1 MTLLFVSTHEDPAAW
16 TAELRARLTEVP
28 LRVWPELPDPDAV
41 EYALVWA
48 PPPGLLATL
57 PNLKVVFSVG
67 AGVDALLADPDL
79 PRVPLVR
86 MVEPGL
92 TEGMT
97 DYVCQQ
103 VLAWHRRGPLFARQ
117 QREAVWRPVLH
128 QKLARERKVGI
139 LGMGVLG
146 ADAARTLAALRFDV
160 AGWSRTPKSLPGVQS
175 FHGPEGLAPFLARTE
190 ILVCLLP
197 LTPETDGILDRRL
210 FSALPRGAVVINAA
224 RGRHLVEQD
233 LLAALD
239 SGQLAGATLDVFR
252 EEPLPHTHPFWSHP
266 KIVVTPHIAAIT
278 QPRTAVAQV
287 VEGIRRHRAG
297 QPLEHLVD
305 RDRGY

>member
-16 TAELRARLTEVP
+16 TAELRTQLTDVP
-28 LRVWPELPDPDAV
+28 LRVWPELPDPEAV

-57 PNLKVVFSVG
+57 PNLKAVFSVG

-79 PRVPLVR
+79 PGVPLVR

-103 VLAWHRRGPLFARQ
+103 VLHWHRRGPLFARQ

-139 LGMGVLG
+139 LGMGTLG
-146 ADAARTLAALRFDV
+146 SDAARTLAALRFDV
-160 AGWSRTPKSLPGVQS
+160 AGWSRTPKSVPGVQS
-175 FHGPEGLAPFLARTE
+175 FHGSEGLAPFLARTE

-278 QPRTAVAQV
+278 QPRTAVKQV

-297 QPLEHLVD
+297 QPLEHVVD